1 MFHSS
6 ASLRGIPADNG
17 YIQMFSDPGHAEHLL
32 KSDKWS
38 EQSRVI
44 SSALPS
50 LARTPLISHADNS
63 WIVLSAG
70 IGVCKARV
78 LRRGP
83 P

>member
-6 ASLRGIPADNG
+6 GSMRSTPADNG
-17 YIQMFSDPGHAEHLL
+17 YIQMCSGQGRAEHLL

-44 SSALPS
+44 SYALPS
-50 LARTPLISHADNS
+50 LARTPLISHPDNS

-70 IGVCKARV
+70 PGVCKARV
-78 LRRGP
+78 LR
-83 P
+83 